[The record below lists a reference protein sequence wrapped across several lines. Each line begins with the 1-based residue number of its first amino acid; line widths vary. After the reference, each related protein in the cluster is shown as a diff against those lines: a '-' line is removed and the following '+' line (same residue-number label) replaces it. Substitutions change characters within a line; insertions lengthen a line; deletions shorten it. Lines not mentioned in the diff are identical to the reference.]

1 MSRARDRHGRGLRG
15 QLAPLGVPLIRTAAQ
30 RFDETLMDVL
40 DHLEAHG
47 MTELDDVDFLVEDVP
62 PLPAAPA
69 FDTDVLDDD
78 AVPLA
83 RSIPADASGGKAI
96 IVMYRRPLEARALD
110 DEDLEDLLHDAVID
124 RLAHLLG
131 RDPDELD
138 PHS

>member
-1 MSRARDRHGRGLRG
+1 LSAD
-15 QLAPLGVPLIRTAAQ
+15 QT
-30 RFDETLMDVL
+30 
-40 DHLEAHG
+40 
-47 MTELDDVDFLVEDVP
+47 
-62 PLPAAPA
+62 

-83 RSIPADASGGKAI
+83 RSIAADPSGGRAT

>member
-1 MSRARDRHGRGLRG
+1 
-15 QLAPLGVPLIRTAAQ
+15 
-30 RFDETLMDVL
+30 MDVL

-62 PLPAAPA
+62 PLPAEPA

-83 RSIPADASGGKAI
+83 RSIPADASGGKAT

>member
-1 MSRARDRHGRGLRG
+1 
-15 QLAPLGVPLIRTAAQ
+15 
-30 RFDETLMDVL
+30 MDVL

-62 PLPAAPA
+62 PLPAEPT
-69 FDTDVLDDD
+69 FDTDVLED
-78 AVPLA
+78 ATVPLA
-83 RSIPADASGGKAI
+83 RSIPADGAGRRAT

-110 DEDLEDLLHDAVID
+110 DDDLEDLLHDTVID

>member
-1 MSRARDRHGRGLRG
+1 
-15 QLAPLGVPLIRTAAQ
+15 LGVPLTRTAAQ

-47 MTELDDVDFLVEDVP
+47 MTELDDIDFLVEDVP
-62 PLPAAPA
+62 PLPAEPT
-69 FDTDVLDDD
+69 FDTDVLDD
-78 AVPLA
+78 ATVPLA
-83 RSIPADASGGKAI
+83 RSIPADASGAKAT

-110 DEDLEDLLHDAVID
+110 DDDLEDLLHDTVID

-138 PHS
+138 PHT

>member
-1 MSRARDRHGRGLRG
+1 MTRSLWRVDPGRR
-15 QLAPLGVPLIRTAAQ
+15 LGR
-30 RFDETLMDVL
+30 
-40 DHLEAHG
+40 
-47 MTELDDVDFLVEDVP
+47 
-62 PLPAAPA
+62 
-69 FDTDVLDDD
+69 
-78 AVPLA
+78 
-83 RSIPADASGGKAI
+83 KAI

>member
-1 MSRARDRHGRGLRG
+1 
-15 QLAPLGVPLIRTAAQ
+15 LGVPLIRTAAQ

-47 MTELDDVDFLVEDVP
+47 MTELDNVDFLVEDVP
-62 PLPAAPA
+62 PLPAEPT
-69 FDTDVLDDD
+69 FDTDVLED
-78 AVPLA
+78 ATVPLA
-83 RSIPADASGGKAI
+83 RSIPADGAGGRAT

-110 DEDLEDLLHDAVID
+110 DDDLEDLLHDTVID

>member
-1 MSRARDRHGRGLRG
+1 
-15 QLAPLGVPLIRTAAQ
+15 LGVPLIRTAAQ

-47 MTELDDVDFLVEDVP
+47 MSELDDVDFLVEDVP
-62 PLPAAPA
+62 SLPADQT

-83 RSIPADASGGKAI
+83 RSIPADPAGGRAT

-110 DEDLEDLLHDAVID
+110 DEDLEDLLHDTVID

-131 RDPDELD
+131 RDPEELD

>member
-1 MSRARDRHGRGLRG
+1 
-15 QLAPLGVPLIRTAAQ
+15 LGVPLIRTAAQ

-47 MTELDDVDFLVEDVP
+47 MTELDDVDFVVEDVP
-62 PLPAAPA
+62 PVPAEQAL
-69 FDTDVLDDD
+69 DTDVLDDA

-83 RSIPADASGGKAI
+83 RSIPADPAGRRAT

-131 RDPDELD
+131 RDPEELD